1 MLCIYFRI
9 KFIAFSSREKLAF
22 MLNGNSNL
30 HQKQVKNMVQII
42 PANPRR
48 SSSAEIAGKALGGSL
63 NIGLQVYQHHQ
74 NQKKKEEEYQEENS
88 LYSKLT
94 GRNLSKNPKTREM
107 EVEYALRGDLEA
119 NKENAKFKT
128 KREEEVRKLI
138 GEKRTQN
145 ELLNFADKINE
156 RYPNSP
162 LHNTVADL
170 YRTDLPL
177 EEKTKLVN
185 SLIGIDPFKRDQQ
198 ERLRMD
204 SVLRRYNSR
213 IKELQ
218 DSIKNARYNERAPL
232 QQQLKDL
239 QDERDDP
246 LDFKALNG
254 YENESEEAEED
265 TSEDEEPKVKF
276 NPSNK
281 QHRSKAEALF
291 RKLKDKEKV
300 RKALSRE
307 FGGL

>member
-1 MLCIYFRI
+1 MI
-9 KFIAFSSREKLAF
+9 
-22 MLNGNSNL
+22 
-30 HQKQVKNMVQII
+30 QII
-42 PANPRR
+42 PENRKP
-48 SSSAEIAGKALGGSL
+48 STAEKFNNALGAGMSAL
-63 NIGLQVYQHHQ
+63 PGIIANYE
-74 NQKKKEEEYQEENS
+74 KKKNAEMEYEQENAT
-88 LYSKLT
+88 YSQLT

-107 EVEYALRGDLEA
+107 EIEYALRGDLEA
-119 NKENAKFKT
+119 LKGNAKFKT

-138 GEKRTQN
+138 GEERTQN
-145 ELLNFADKINE
+145 ELLNFADKINQ

-218 DSIKNARYNERAPL
+218 DSIKNTRYNEREPL
-232 QQQLKDL
+232 QQKLKDL
-239 QDERDDP
+239 QDERDDL
-246 LDFKALNG
+246 LDFKALNS
-254 YENESEEAEED
+254 YEDAAEED
-265 TSEDEEPKVKF
+265 AGEEDEDPKVMF
-276 NPSNK
+276 NPKNK
-281 QHRSKAEALF
+281 NHRAKAEALF
-291 RKLKDKEKV
+291 KKLKDKEKV